1 MSAKV
6 SRTTE
11 AVPKRAKS
19 PKAVEEVPKTVEA
32 PEAPKEKV
40 KKLTKT
46 VTETKETKPKAKV
59 VKKVVPLP
67 EPVEVEEPSEEP
79 TEEPVEEK
87 AVPKKRAAK
96 SPSAKAKSPSA
107 KAKSPSAKAKP
118 KAKKAKTA
126 EPKKARAKSSTKAA
140 PETTEEAT
148 ESKKK
153 TENEEKATTK
163 RHHNLKQ
170 PALMKNGIGTGTA
183 RVKSVLMHIALNPLE
198 YRVRKAL
205 QPVRTKSEDGTETVT
220 EPQPLNKLPTEY
232 QDLIAHAEKSYETS
246 LREAYERQKVGSH
259 KKSESE
265 DKFNVASMSE
275 ETRKDYLAKKKA
287 AVDQHAKT
295 NKENNSSTPFDL
307 HKFNLS
313 FDKNFYNQWPAFKE
327 ANDNYIVGKVYA
339 DKNSEEPGKVKY
351 NQWTR
356 ASALV
361 NKLCTRVSS
370 KTRNIIA
377 CFLDRIVEQYAA
389 NGIHNCF
396 QEKRRIIQLRH
407 ALTEGTDG
415 FEQRVPLHNLVQTLP
430 AYRRAMSWID
440 AKLEAKE
447 AKKTKDSEES
457 EDTED
462 NLNFDP
468 PTKYAYDFDS
478 YASEICRSVKIQLAE
493 QETDPALK
501 EQYIN
506 ASVSREFKEFCSQV
520 IYETI
525 LRIGAALKIDVES
538 SGVKTISDEI
548 VVKVLKLLHSNCGV
562 DFATS
567 WNIMQDKLSQYETTR
582 AQYKNTRK
590 TARLERSA
598 TKTEE
603 PDVPAQAM
611 EVEYDDDD

>member
-6 SRTTE
+6 SRTAE
-11 AVPKRAKS
+11 SVPKRAKS
-19 PKAVEEVPKTVEA
+19 PKAVEEVTKPVET
-32 PEAPKEKV
+32 PEVPKEKV
-40 KKLTKT
+40 KKLTK
-46 VTETKETKPKAKV
+46 VVPEAKAEAKPKAKV
-59 VKKVVPLP
+59 VKKVVPVP
-67 EPVEVEEPSEEP
+67 EPVEVEEPAEEA
-79 TEEPVEEK
+79 TEPVEEK
-87 AVPKKRAAK
+87 AAPKKRAAK
-96 SPSAKAKSPSA
+96 SPTAKPKP
-107 KAKSPSAKAKP
+107 KAKAKP
-118 KAKKAKTA
+118 KKTKSA
-126 EPKKARAKSSTKAA
+126 EPKKTKSAEPKKRAAKAVVV
-140 PETTEEAT
+140 ESEEVA
-148 ESKKK
+148 EPKKRAAKK
-153 TENEEKATTK
+153 TETDEKTPSK

-183 RVKSVLMHIALNPLE
+183 RVKSVLMHVALNPLE

-205 QPVRTKSEDGTETVT
+205 QPVRTKSDDGTETVT
-220 EPQPLNKLPTEY
+220 EPLPLNKLPTEY
-232 QDLIAHAEKSYETS
+232 QNLVAHAEQSYETS
-246 LREAYERQKVGSH
+246 LRESYERQKVGSH

-265 DKFNVASMSE
+265 DKFNVVSMSE

-287 AVDQHAKT
+287 AVDQHTKT
-295 NKENNSSTPFDL
+295 NKENHTDSQFDL

-313 FDKNFYNQWPAFKE
+313 FDKNFYNQWPAFKD
-327 ANDNYIVGKVYA
+327 ANDNYIVGKVYS

-356 ASALV
+356 ASALL

-430 AYRRAMSWID
+430 AYRRAMAWVD

-447 AKKTKDSEES
+447 AKKTKDSEETEES
-457 EDTED
+457 ED

-493 QETDPALK
+493 QETDAAMK

-548 VVKVLKLLHSNCGV
+548 VLKVLKLLHSNCGV
-562 DFATS
+562 EFASS
-567 WNIMQDKLSQYETTR
+567 WTVMQEKLRQYETTR

-598 TKTEE
+598 TKADE